1 MGKRSHEEPVQP
13 QGQHTRFIDRF
24 NAEKLC
30 QKKLKR
36 TSNLY
41 KKVLVRNTLKYV
53 QSSNEDCF
61 PFENFEN
68 IEPRRKVARN
78 DEDLIDAILT
88 EMIFPR
94 SVLPSPEELSLD
106 WPTPPPAECQR
117 HQDEEDFDAAI
128 VPDIEITEDT
138 ADDEFLATI
147 FGDRTNCTVTKLL
160 PQKCVSS
167 SKPEILS
174 QCRNNPNC
182 NSEYFAKYRRSPPHP
197 GLRDDSLPAIRPD
210 ISLMPATINMRMI
223 PSL

>member
-1 MGKRSHEEPVQP
+1 MGTVTQIMGKRSHEEPVQP

-53 QSSNEDCF
+53 QSSDEDCF

-78 DEDLIDAILT
+78 DE
-88 EMIFPR
+88 
-94 SVLPSPEELSLD
+94 
-106 WPTPPPAECQR
+106 
-117 HQDEEDFDAAI
+117 EEDFDAAI

-182 NSEYFAKYRRSPPHP
+182 NSEYFAKYRSSPPHP